1 MKYKFFR
8 ILSFF
13 GISLLKTKNL
23 KQLIEIEKNIKDLI
37 QFSGKNKGLN
47 IKNTK
52 SQINQDIFVLYTLNW
67 KRNGFFVEFGAT
79 NGVDLS
85 NTYLLEK
92 DFGWR
97 GILSEPNPHWRDEI
111 IRNRKTYIDFNCV
124 WRETGKNLDFQ
135 LSNEPE
141 YSSLKLDNNK
151 KIKKNNSIK
160 VNTIT
165 LNDLLKKYNAPKNID
180 YLSIDTEGS
189 EFEILKS
196 FDFSKYNISIITCE
210 HNYSL
215 DRKNIFNLLVRN
227 GYERVY
233 SGLSRWD
240 DWYVKKSFKE

>member
-13 GISLLKTKNL
+13 GISVLKTKNL

-37 QFSGKNKGLN
+37 QFSGKDRGLN

-92 DFGWR
+92 DFGWK
-97 GILSEPNPHWRDEI
+97 GILSEPNPHWKDKI

-124 WRETGKNLDFQ
+124 WKETGKNLDFQ

-141 YSSLKLDNNK
+141 YSSLKFDKTK
-151 KIKKNNSIK
+151 KIKKSNSIK

-240 DWYVKKSFKE
+240 DWYVKKSFKK

>member
-47 IKNTK
+47 IKNVK
-52 SQINQDIFVLYTLNW
+52 SQINQDIFVLYTAKL

-111 IRNRKTYIDFNCV
+111 IKNRKTYIDFNCV
-124 WRETGKNLDFQ
+124 WKETEKNLDFQ

-165 LNDLLKKYNAPKNID
+165 LMTY
-180 YLSIDTEGS
+180 
-189 EFEILKS
+189 
-196 FDFSKYNISIITCE
+196 
-210 HNYSL
+210 
-215 DRKNIFNLLVRN
+215 
-227 GYERVY
+227 
-233 SGLSRWD
+233 
-240 DWYVKKSFKE
+240 